1 MHNLKTGIPLT
12 AGLFLL
18 LTATSGRLRAE
29 DLKRKDI
36 YDRTVR
42 ATTLVLVADGTG
54 SGWIVDHKRRLM
66 VTNYHV
72 VGDADTVRVIFPV
85 RQGGKVIVERRY
97 YLENAKPVLGRVLDI
112 DSGHDLALVELDAL
126 PAGTAELRPA
136 AESAAPT
143 DSVHAIGSPG
153 RSDALWVYSSG
164 TVRSVYDKR
173 WTMPMQ
179 GPNRVVPLA
188 ARVVETQLPL
198 NPGDSGGPVVNDRGE
213 LVAVTH
219 ARANGADLINWA
231 IDVSE
236 VRAFVATVLRLRDP
250 KTAGDFNE
258 RAVRLHNRG
267 RYDRAIA
274 DYTEAIRLDPKFTR
288 VYVNRATA
296 YNAKGDRDTALAD
309 SDEALRL
316 DPRSAA
322 AYNERGAAYSA
333 KGDPDRAIADYTRA
347 IQHEPGNP
355 LYHANRGHAYAC
367 KGDHARAIA
376 NYDEALKRDPGYT
389 SALVLRGH
397 AHSFRKDYGAAETD
411 YARALRQDPLDA
423 RTHNYRGNALLALKR
438 YEPAF
443 DAFTEALRLGHPEP
457 AVVHDNRGDVFWA
470 VKNYDRA
477 IADYSAAVRLDPK
490 FARAY
495 FDRGAALEEKGR
507 VDLAQDDYDKAVG
520 LDPAFDKHAP
530 RRPWKH
536 LRVVNNTG
544 QPLSVSVFYEAPTKG
559 GLWRWYPDKPLSYSF
574 APGEAGTLSEG
585 DWVIKARRVR
595 IWAVARTTGDKW
607 YRNKDKDLWL
617 LEGKGYRARQPLAY
631 TLTLTP

>member
-1 MHNLKTGIPLT
+1 MHSLKTGIPLT

-18 LTATSGRLRAE
+18 LTASSGRLAAE
-29 DLKRKDI
+29 DVKRKDI

-42 ATTLVLVADGTG
+42 ATTLVLAADGTG

-72 VGDADTVRVIFPV
+72 VGDADTVRVIFPL
-85 RQGGKVIVERRY
+85 RKGGQVIAERRY
-97 YLENAKPVLGRVLDI
+97 YAENAKPVLGRVLDI
-112 DSGHDLALVELDAL
+112 DSGHDLALVKLEAV
-126 PAGTAELRPA
+126 PAGTAQLRPA
-136 AESAAPT
+136 AESVGPT
-143 DSVHAIGSPG
+143 DSVHALGSPG

-173 WTMPMQ
+173 WTMPLH
-179 GPNRVVPLA
+179 GPKRLVPLA

-219 ARANGADLINWA
+219 GGAAGADLINWA

-236 VRAFVATVLRLRDP
+236 VRAFVATVLRLQDP
-250 KTAGDFNE
+250 RTAADFNE

-274 DYTEAIRLDPKFTR
+274 DYTEAIRLDPKFAR
-288 VYVNRATA
+288 AYVNRAIA
-296 YNAKGDRDTALAD
+296 YNAKGDRDTAIAD

-322 AYNERGAAYSA
+322 AYNERGAAHSA
-333 KGDPDRAIADYTRA
+333 KGDPGRAIADYTRA
-347 IQHEPGNP
+347 IQNEPGNP
-355 LYHANRGHAYAC
+355 LYHANRGHAYAG
-367 KGDHARAIA
+367 KGDYARAIA
-376 NYDEALKRDPGYT
+376 DYDEALKRDPGYT
-389 SALVLRGH
+389 SALVLRGL
-397 AHSFRKDYGAAETD
+397 AHYSGKDYAAAEAD

-423 RTHNYRGNALLALKR
+423 RAHNYRGNALLALKR

-443 DAFTEALRLGHPEP
+443 DAYTEALRLGHPEP
-457 AVVHDNRGDVFWA
+457 AVVHSNRGDVFWA

-477 IADYSAAVRLDPK
+477 IADYTEAIRLDPK
-490 FARAY
+490 LAKAY

-507 VDLAQDDYDKAVG
+507 VDLAQADYDKAVE
-520 LDPAFDKHAP
+520 LDPGVDKHAP

-544 QPLSVSVFYEAPTKG
+544 QPLNVHVYYEARTKG
-559 GLWRWYPDKPLSYSF
+559 GGWRWFPDKPLFYSF

-595 IWAVARTTGDKW
+595 IWAEGKTTGGQW

-617 LEGKGYRARQPLAY
+617 LEGKGYRARQPLTY
-631 TLTLTP
+631 TLTFTP